1 MNKKKFMLLS
11 AIAMLGFG
19 AIAPISNTNDVQ
31 AATPY
36 VDKDNVL
43 HDYGQKNDGV
53 NLNKPLDS
61 YITGQ
66 TTALRQGAWRVYID
80 PHFSKNDKK
89 ELVEAIHAWQKKGVH
104 IYRSMDKSLQMT
116 DIFFEKPSKK
126 YTKWMM
132 KKHYL
137 GLSQPNSN
145 PSQPNSNYTK
155 IVLATGYI
163 RRSNGDYVHVSAE
176 HELGHAFG
184 MMHSLNKRS
193 VMYYSD
199 AGNNKI
205 QYITKNDAK
214 VARYLQKCLLDGN
227 YYHAPT
233 QTVTY

>member
-1 MNKKKFMLLS
+1 MSS
-11 AIAMLGFG
+11 AC
-19 AIAPISNTNDVQ
+19 S
-31 AATPY
+31 
-36 VDKDNVL
+36 
-43 HDYGQKNDGV
+43 
-53 NLNKPLDS
+53 DS
-61 YITGQ
+61 C
-66 TTALRQGAWRVYID
+66 
-80 PHFSKNDKK
+80 
-89 ELVEAIHAWQKKGVH
+89 
-104 IYRSMDKSLQMT
+104 
-116 DIFFEKPSKK
+116 
-126 YTKWMM
+126 KWMM

-137 GLSQPNSN
+137 GLSQPKLN

-155 IVLATGYI
+155 ITLATGYI
-163 RRSNGDYVHVSAE
+163 RSFGDYVHVSAE

-227 YYHAPT
+227 YYHAQT